1 MTPWGNRVSPC
12 DTCIHADY
20 CMERRGGCRDY
31 QKKKTLEEI
40 RKDIE
45 RLNERYRK
53 DQKEAPPD

>member
-1 MTPWGNRVSPC
+1 MTPASMLITVWSAG
-12 DTCIHADY
+12 
-20 CMERRGGCRDY
+20 GGCRDY